1 MPQTAELAILG
12 PGISGRSKAISSQKR
27 LNLYMEVRSDKD
39 KSDLV
44 AFGTPGLRPF
54 VDFGSQPSRGM
65 WWFEAINTLFLIAY
79 DQLLEVRADG
89 TYISR
94 GTLSTNVGNVSMAD
108 NGLQLMIV
116 DGPYGYIYT
125 PTSASLNWQQIGE
138 ISTYSTITETL
149 HCRVNGQTVNVIS
162 QNGIPSGQYTVHNP
176 PIIINNTNLSIGTE
190 YVITTTGTAN
200 WALLGADSNNV
211 GTVFSAIAE
220 NDGGSAGISACAPAN
235 TWQLLTGTLST
246 KSGTL
251 TVVNDFRN
259 ITSAYTGT
267 TFPGANT
274 VAFIDSYFVINCPS
288 TKQFWLSGNYDGF
301 YWDPLQFASKEAYTD
316 QLEAVTVD
324 NGNIVLL
331 GTISQ
336 EYWQNNGGF
345 PFPFARISGSP
356 TDVGLAARWSMARCG
371 GMLFY
376 LGRTRRGG
384 VSVFSVQNYAPTV
397 VSTPDLDYL
406 ISNYENIGDAVAFGY
421 RQNGHEFYQIS
432 FQTEGKTWLYDASTQ
447 AWSELSSKNGR
458 HYAQWGAQFRNEI
471 VVSDYRTG
479 KLYKLDPDYYTDDG
493 DAIVREL
500 VTPHTFSN
508 STFNRLHIYRL
519 RLDMEQGGTAIIPN
533 NTATVTAITTENSNI
548 LTTEDGSDLIT
559 EAVVPVTSQ
568 DEYPS
573 IMLQVSR
580 DGGFTYGDEMWIR
593 MGAIGQY
600 LRRAEWRRLGV
611 SRSYVFK
618 FRVTDPVKVV
628 IIGASAFVTQA
639 AK

>member
-1 MPQTAELAILG
+1 MAQTTELRVLG
-12 PGISGRSKAISSQKR
+12 PGISGRSKAISAQKR
-27 LNLYMEVRSDKD
+27 LNLFMEVRRDED

-54 VDFGSQPSRGM
+54 VEFGNQPARGL
-65 WWFEAINTLFLIAY
+65 WWFEAINTLFVVSY
-79 DQLLEVRADG
+79 NQLLEIRGDG
-89 TYISR
+89 SFVER
-94 GTLSTNVGNVSMAD
+94 GLLNTTTGNVSIAD

-116 DGPYGYIYT
+116 DGVTGYIYT
-125 PTSASLNWQQIGE
+125 PTTGDLPYSRT
-138 ISTYSTITETL
+138 STTVTITETL
-149 HCRVNGQTVNVIS
+149 HTRKTGEVVHIEGDANVPTDDYIVS
-162 QNGIPSGQYTVHNP
+162 NP
-176 PIIINNTNLSIGTE
+176 AFVIGSNNLSIGTQ
-190 YVITTTGTAN
+190 YVITVTGTAD
-200 WALLGADSNNV
+200 WLSLGANATEV
-211 GTVFSAIAE
+211 GTVFNAIAITATGVGTCVPA
-220 NDGGSAGISACAPAN
+220 NFWQITTVASGSA
-235 TWQLLTGTLST
+235 TGSVKVT
-246 KSGTL
+246 
-251 TVVNDFRN
+251 NNFRK
-259 ITSAYTGT
+259 ITDAYTGT
-267 TFPGANT
+267 NFPVANT
-274 VAFIDSYFVINCPS
+274 VAFIDSYFVINVPG

-301 YWDPLQFASKEAYTD
+301 YWDPLQYASKEAYTD
-316 QLEAVTVD
+316 NLEAVTVD

-384 VSVFSVQNYAPTV
+384 LSVFSVQNYAPTV

-406 ISNYENIGDAVAFGY
+406 ISQYQNVGDAVAFGY

-432 FQTEGKTWLYDASTQ
+432 FPTEGKTWLYDASTQ
-447 AWSELSSKNGR
+447 AWSELSSGDGR
-458 HYAQWGAQFRNEI
+458 HYAQWGAQFKNEI
-471 VVSDYRTG
+471 VVSDYRIG
-479 KLYKLDPDYYTDDG
+479 KLYKLDPNYYTDDG
-493 DAIVREL
+493 DTIVREL
-500 VTPHTFSN
+500 ITPHTFSN

-519 RLDMEQGGTAIIPN
+519 RLDMEQGVAFVNDKKLSTAEYL
-533 NTATVTAITTENSNI
+533 ATDNDYQIATELQYPLI
-548 LTTEDGSDLIT
+548 LEQSDVSTTED
-559 EAVVPVTSQ
+559 ENPR
-568 DEYPS
+568 

-580 DGGFTYGDEMWIR
+580 DGGYTYGDEMWVR

-600 LRRAEWRRLGV
+600 LKRAEWRRLGV

-618 FRVTDPVKVV
+618 FRVTDPVKVI